1 MDNWWRVYW
10 RQEVAQDL
18 FDQFRAENKFQI
30 GKQVMAMRLNWETGY
45 YFDAGKR
52 FANMW
57 KLMIGEPEWVDQVNS
72 YDDYFEA

>member
-1 MDNWWRVYW
+1 
-10 RQEVAQDL
+10 
-18 FDQFRAENKFQI
+18 
-30 GKQVMAMRLNWETGY
+30 MAMRLNWETGY

-57 KLMIGEPEWVDQVNS
+57 KLMIGEPEWVDQVDS